1 MRRQFTGRSCTRVLA
16 YHICVT
22 VELTATDNDNNDTI
36 DYDDNYDS
44 ARTNSMERRV
54 LSLLDPMQDEDWSN
68 KLSLTCM
75 QRGP

>member
-1 MRRQFTGRSCTRVLA
+1 MQ
-16 YHICVT
+16 
-22 VELTATDNDNNDTI
+22 LTATDNDNNDTI